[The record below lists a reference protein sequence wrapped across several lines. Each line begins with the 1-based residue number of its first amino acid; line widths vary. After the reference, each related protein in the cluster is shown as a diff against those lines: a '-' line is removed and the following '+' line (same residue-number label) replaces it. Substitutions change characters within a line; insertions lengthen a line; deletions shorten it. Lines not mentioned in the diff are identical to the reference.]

1 MVLDWKSNLAEYKLK
16 LHVFKSDLTQT
27 VNPKRWKLG
36 LYLFVKKSD
45 LRVKEFNP
53 LTLENIKHF
62 L

>member
-1 MVLDWKSNLAEYKLK
+1 MVLDRKSDLVSYKLM

-27 VNPKRWKLG
+27 ENPKRWKHG

-53 LTLENIKHF
+53 STLENIKHF